1 MKRFRISS
9 PSPAM
14 IVALIAVILALAGG
28 AYAGAKL
35 GLGALSK
42 GAKNKTVGVGKLTY
56 VNTTGTFN
64 TLQIQLDQDSL
75 TAQCPSGLKA
85 IGGSAKTS
93 TRSGASNFS
102 LFQEYATATG
112 WRATFVVDGPPA
124 EQITVTAICAK
135 SRAVTGT
142 PPAETP

>member
-1 MKRFRISS
+1 MKRFRPTSLR
-9 PSPAM
+9 PA
-14 IVALIAVILALAGG
+14 IIIAVMALVFALAGG
-28 AYAGAKL
+28 AVAAKKL
-35 GLGALSK
+35 SLGALSN

-64 TLQIQLDQDSL
+64 TLQIQIDQDSL
-75 TAQCPSGLKA
+75 TAQCPSGQKA

-102 LFQEYATATG
+102 LFQEYPTATG

-135 SRAVTGT
+135 SRAVTGA